1 MNTKPPKVS
10 CLVVTADRG
19 KLLKRSIHCYK
30 KQTYPNT
37 EFVVVDNGENTI
49 KDLLF
54 DLPSE
59 EVKYIRIEPSPE
71 NILGEMRNV
80 SLEHATGEFITCWD
94 DDDWFHPDRIKIQ
107 LETLLTE
114 GADACCLTTSL
125 MHLNDEKFLK
135 HPYKG
140 TLKDGVPPSILHR
153 NDDDIRYP
161 SLNRH
166 EDTRFLKQWKKRRY
180 TQLPPEYAYLLIR
193 CYHGTNTWEQNHFV
207 RRIRNS
213 PVSLIQYF
221 WYVILKGD
229 LFDHPSFKLSDEQRE
244 AFEQFLKDS
253 ARFNLLQ

>member
-1 MNTKPPKVS
+1 MSSGSQKVS
-10 CLVVTADRG
+10 CLVVTADRRE
-19 KLLKRSIHCYK
+19 LLKRSLFCYK
-30 KQTYPNT
+30 NQSHENT
-37 EFVVVDNGENTI
+37 ELVVVDNGEDTI
-49 KDLLF
+49 KDLL
-54 DLPSE
+54 SE
-59 EVKYIRIEPSPE
+59 FPAEELKYIRIEPSPE

-107 LETLLTE
+107 LNVLLDE

-125 MHLNDEKFLK
+125 MHLNNEKFLK

-153 NDDDIRYP
+153 NDDSIRYP

-166 EDTRFLKQWKKRRY
+166 EDTRFLKQWKKKRY
-180 TQLPPEYAYLLIR
+180 TQLPSEYAYLFIR

-213 PVSLIQYF
+213 PASLIQYF
-221 WYVILKGD
+221 WYAKVKGK
-229 LFDHPSFKLSDEQRE
+229 LFDHPTFQLTEKQQE
-244 AFEQFLKDS
+244 AFEQFLEDS
-253 ARFNLLQ
+253 SQFNLLQ